1 MRGPT
6 LLTSPVSLGDFLLRL
21 GFFVLAPVGIVLAAE
36 LFPVRGALID
46 VCLALA
52 VFVAG
57 EAARN
62 VAARSRVATV
72 FLKEALAFEGFYRA
86 KPPRP
91 FLYYFFYPLLFPY
104 WLTNRE
110 ARREFLMFRGYTI
123 GSLAILLLSLAWQ
136 YHRDYLPE
144 LGMRRFLPAVA
155 ISLVV
160 ETLLVLS
167 LLMPIATTVVWYHAS
182 FRRRRLVIVLLAGLV
197 STAAVTYRV
206 SSHRD
211 PIVSYFTRKR
221 VAWRTSAAKKRAHA
235 ALLDGVMAAWNEM
248 HRERATG
255 QGVEQDGK
263 VEGVP
268 LDNARAKLRELY
280 KIDES
285 FAFDLWASP
294 KHHPRVIVL
303 YSEARSGRPPIWV
316 ALENGAEI
324 QKLAE
329 LPKGA
334 LAAMKQAADTS
345 DAIGMLWEDD
355 DEPTNAPRSRPSGG
369 SAGAHGRKTN
379 AGSAGRSGLS
389 GPGVNGAAK

>member
-6 LLTSPVSLGDFLLRL
+6 LLTSPVSFGDFVLRL
-21 GFFVLAPVGIVLAAE
+21 GFFALAPVGIVLAAE

-46 VCLALA
+46 VSLALA

-57 EAARN
+57 EAARS
-62 VAARSRVATV
+62 VAQRSRVATL
-72 FLKEALAFEGFYRA
+72 FLKEALAFESFYRA

-91 FLYYFFYPLLFPY
+91 FLYYLFYPLLFPY
-104 WLTNRE
+104 WLSNRE
-110 ARREFLMFRGYTI
+110 ARREFLMFRGYTL
-123 GSLAILLLSLAWQ
+123 GSLAILLISFAWQ

-144 LGMRRFLPAVA
+144 LGQRQFLPAIA

-160 ETLLVLS
+160 ETLLVLAI
-167 LLMPIATTVVWYHAS
+167 LMPIATTVVWYHAS

-197 STAAVTYRV
+197 SAAAVTYRV

-221 VAWRTSAAKKRAHA
+221 VAWRTSAARKKAHA
-235 ALLDGVMAAWNEM
+235 QLLGAVMAAWNQM
-248 HRERATG
+248 YRERAAG
-255 QGVEQDGK
+255 AGVEQDGK
-263 VEGVP
+263 VEGPP
-268 LDNARAKLRELY
+268 LDDARVKLLPFY

-294 KHHPRVIVL
+294 KHHPRVVVL

-316 ALENGAEI
+316 ALENGTEI
-324 QKLAE
+324 RRLAQ

-345 DAIGMLWEDD
+345 DAIGMVWDED
-355 DEPTNAPRSRPSGG
+355 
-369 SAGAHGRKTN
+369 
-379 AGSAGRSGLS
+379 
-389 GPGVNGAAK
+389 